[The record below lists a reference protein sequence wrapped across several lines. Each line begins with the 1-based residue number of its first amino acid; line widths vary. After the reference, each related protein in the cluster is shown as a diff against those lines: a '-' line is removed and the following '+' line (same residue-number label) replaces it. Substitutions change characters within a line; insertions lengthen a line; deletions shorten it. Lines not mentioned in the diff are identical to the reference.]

1 MGGLSG
7 RGTPLTAS
15 SPTGTGTTA
24 AFNVMKHEG
33 YVAEATVSPT
43 EMDFGNLFTSNI
55 VSNNA
60 IGDIMNAVE
69 IPQEDQISVPMEDNT
84 DEEVVVDDV
93 VEEFAGPMTE
103 MEIQFSLQRPLFEM
117 RYMVEANLGKRVSK
131 KSFYL
136 WNERVDEDSR
146 LSDVCY
152 NSCHDVTVGF
162 QFSVRS
168 CALKTTWE
176 LTARV

>member
-33 YVAEATVSPT
+33 YAAEAVSPT

-69 IPQEDQISVPMEDNT
+69 IPQADQLSVPMEENT

-93 VEEFAGPMTE
+93 VEEF
-103 MEIQFSLQRPLFEM
+103 
-117 RYMVEANLGKRVSK
+117 
-131 KSFYL
+131 
-136 WNERVDEDSR
+136 DELLD
-146 LSDVCY
+146 
-152 NSCHDVTVGF
+152 
-162 QFSVRS
+162 
-168 CALKTTWE
+168 E
-176 LTARV
+176 